1 MVNGKMTNTSSKMT
15 NKSIVNMTDEK
26 TEIEILGSKW
36 TIEYKKESE
45 DVTLIKTDGY
55 CDWTTRSIIIAEAQ
69 EDEKNVGNM
78 QKHYKET
85 ERHEIIHAFLHE
97 SGLAACSPWAKN
109 EEMVDWFAKQWEKI
123 SEVIGG

>member
-1 MVNGKMTNTSSKMT
+1 MVNGKMTNTSGKMT

-45 DVTLIKTDGY
+45 DATLIELSGY
-55 CDWTTRSIIIAEAQ
+55 CDWTTRSIVIAEAQ
-69 EDEKNVGNM
+69 EGDKNVGDM

-97 SGLAACSPWAKN
+97 SGLATCSPWRKTRKWLTGSQN
-109 EEMVDWFAKQWEKI
+109 NGI
-123 SEVIGG
+123 R